1 MSSRTPAFDI
11 GKPTILFDS
20 HPQKQEGTVYSYYSS
35 LKSSLYT
42 AFTGDVPKHHNPGK
56 LRVIW
61 WTDDKKQGLKDFDL
75 HEHELVRKA
84 FYDLDGMKEVER
96 VVVMGYSGQNPY
108 IIGDE
113 EWQEGGKKMGWKH
126 ESKGE
131 EVFAKRKQAQTQQMN
146 NSVEGR
152 SGKLVDIDDVIEET
166 DRLEEKKMREK
177 REKMW
182 KETEG
187 MEEKKM
193 REMV

>member
-1 MSSRTPAFDI
+1 MI
-11 GKPTILFDS
+11 
-20 HPQKQEGTVYSYYSS
+20 
-35 LKSSLYT
+35 
-42 AFTGDVPKHHNPGK
+42 
-56 LRVIW
+56 
-61 WTDDKKQGLKDFDL
+61 
-75 HEHELVRKA
+75 
-84 FYDLDGMKEVER
+84 
-96 VVVMGYSGQNPY
+96 VMGYSGQNPY

-113 EWQEGGKKMGWKH
+113 EWEEGGKKMGWKH

-131 EVFAKRKQAQTQQMN
+131 EVFAKRRQVQTQQMN